1 MRVAAKQSVLTL
13 ATGALLALLPA
24 VTHAQPMTQ
33 SGARA
38 IGISNW
44 GYFPCADIAC
54 TPAYGPMGNEEVG
67 GGGVNSAFT
76 SYIGRAPGAG
86 GAPFL
91 QYLASAQLQ
100 GTLGMAQLK
109 ALAQS
114 VSMAGAPEG
123 YTSECCFYYDASAT
137 AETLQ
142 WYSFTG
148 LQPETFTISYMID
161 AILQGQ
167 FDPQSGL
174 DTRPNAL
181 TSGGL
186 SIWDGV
192 ITNPDLALETPLGTN
207 LSFDQTFLDGSMG
220 DGLGFVTGGGSVTFT
235 LQPGSGFF
243 MNAFLTSTVPQQMS
257 GTILADASN
266 TMNTMFTAGN
276 TSLLTPQ
283 LIGVQMAVVP
293 EPSTYALMSA
303 GLALML
309 VMARRRRVGTARG

>member
-1 MRVAAKQSVLTL
+1 MRVVAKQSLLTL

-38 IGISNW
+38 VGLSNW
-44 GYFPCADIAC
+44 GYFPCTDIAC
-54 TPAYGPMGNEEVG
+54 TPTGGPMGDEEVG
-67 GGGVNSAFT
+67 GAGANSAFT
-76 SYIGRAPGAG
+76 SYFGRAPGSE
-86 GAPFL
+86 GAPFM
-91 QYLASAQLQ
+91 QYLASAQLE
-100 GTLGMAQLK
+100 GTLGLAQLK

-114 VSMAGAPEG
+114 VSMTGTPEG
-123 YTSECCFYYDASAT
+123 YTSQCCYYYDASAT

-142 WYSFTG
+142 WYSFSG

-161 AILQGQ
+161 AILQGVV
-167 FDPQSGL
+167 DPQSGL
-174 DTRPNAL
+174 DTRPNAQ

-192 ITNPDLALETPLGTN
+192 VTNPELALELPLGTN
-207 LSFDQTFLDGSMG
+207 LAMEQTFLNGSMG

-243 MNAFLTSTVPQQMS
+243 MNAFLTSTVPQQMP
-257 GTILADASN
+257 GRIVADASN

-276 TSLLTPQ
+276 TSLLTPT
-283 LIGVQMAVVP
+283 LMGVQMAVVP

-303 GLALML
+303 GLALIAL
-309 VMARRRRVGTARG
+309 AARRRQRGRVA